1 MSNFFQTSF
10 AIPAAGTDTPAVPLC
25 PGDLPLV
32 LLPVRLE
39 TRFFTLADGTTELR
53 VRVFPDKI
61 HCDSHEPELTP
72 DELTWGQHFWQQDWI
87 AGDDAGARADAWRQI
102 ADRFNPRRAAWIVR
116 LLTPTNASQRP
127 TSRTPPGSTPSVLPV
142 FPSVVPAPS
151 NESWR
156 HAPQA
161 RLLPDRWVVMVHSS
175 GRVIVSV
182 TGKDIQRPLPVGPN
196 PLAPPP
202 DRDTEAAIARGDQLA
217 IDVGMKWMTDFD
229 EAARLGMALRIP
241 IPAATATAGIESL
254 VVFGV
259 VRSLTVAQTATQLAD
274 LLDAHHYTDGLA
286 FVRPGT
292 PSNNT
297 EDRRAGY
304 STDDPGHDRSFDLEI
319 RSTPGLDNN
328 NAQHLGTAL
337 GLPFDRILPTFGR
350 VERGTSQDGRS
361 MRAMNTALWQ
371 VGWGY
376 FLSNMIGTE
385 AGLTRADHEWARRHF
400 LDYVRGFGPFPAVR
414 CGAQPYGVLPV
425 TSLDLWKPVKGTAR
439 QDAFLKGMLT
449 LLRDGVWRPAA
460 ASVARIGNRTNP
472 PDPDADLNDVMRT
485 DAVSH
490 AYRTRH
496 VFGTHFLQH
505 LYHLLASSMPA
516 TDPAQTALLQQL
528 GVTWRPRLSRMRNA
542 DWRRNVI
549 APLVQ
554 KSEVSPWAK
563 LEPNYISA
571 LLGERRIEQLIAARP
586 EPTDITYTTSVL
598 QTLLRHA
605 LLREIAHA
613 AAQLQADETGTD
625 LAALLRDAELIDL
638 VAGAPPTTHW
648 RRQLEQKLT
657 STGGRTIR
665 EFLEAETNF
674 SAPAIAALGEFRS
687 SLSHLQAL
695 DSEALSHL
703 MQGTLDL
710 STHRLDAW
718 VTSLATKRLA
728 AMHADGPA
736 GQYIGAYGWVENLK
750 PMPAS
755 MVKPVPTLPAG
766 EPGPL
771 QTAASDS
778 GFIHAPSMA
787 HAAAAALLRNSHLGP
802 TGVPKPDG
810 PFAIELS
817 SRRVR
822 EAARLLDGVR
832 QGQPLGAL
840 LGYRVERL
848 LHETTVDN
856 GRSLD
861 RFIAPLR
868 RVAPLVARSSVIPTG
883 PVDTI
888 AANNVVDG
896 LVLDRRW
903 KEERNVV
910 LTELNKAVMG
920 TSDLSAL
927 TSIMNALADA
937 IDGLSDA
944 LTAESVYQMVR
955 GNTSRTASTLTA
967 IARGDAPPP
976 ELEVTRTPRTGT
988 SMTHRVLLLM
998 SGPNVNT
1005 PGWIGADA
1013 AVRSAAEKMLNF
1025 WAFKLLGD
1033 GSKIRCTIER
1043 LEEATR
1049 AVVETRTF
1057 PLSELGIAPLDVVYG
1072 VEATNATAKTD
1083 VTPSE
1088 IEQRVLY
1095 HAKHKAGGFEP
1106 AATLRLQHERPANLV
1121 AGEITL
1127 FDALEQA
1134 RNVRHLLQVAR
1145 GADPEDLN
1153 PPERTA
1159 QGTVD
1164 LADLDARVVKAEK
1177 ALNAAHVALTNLI
1190 ARITTTTT
1198 AEMLRGALL
1207 KLGAFGVVPAV
1218 PVSAAGEGAEAVN
1231 ALARQGNALLKISSA
1246 RLERGKALRAQP
1258 AAEDP
1263 RGRREQLVARMRAVF
1278 GPGFAVLPRFT
1289 LDAAGATEF
1298 ASALAASTA
1307 TQGGDAFAAHTWLAR
1322 CARVREGLA
1331 QFGGCLQR
1339 SEVLGTGTPLNLSVA
1354 QLPFL
1359 SGERWVGLPPP
1370 TGGTIPPSKLSLVVQ
1385 TIGPINATQVM
1396 TGLLVDEWV
1405 EIVPSAHETTAL
1417 AFQFDAPDACAPQNV
1432 LIAVPPVPGQEWT
1445 TETLRRV
1452 LMETLDLA
1460 KLRAVDTEAL
1470 GAAAQHLPGLYLAL
1484 NTEDH
1489 AVSTDFA
1496 PLTTI

>member
-1 MSNFFQTSF
+1 
-10 AIPAAGTDTPAVPLC
+10 
-25 PGDLPLV
+25 
-32 LLPVRLE
+32 
-39 TRFFTLADGTTELR
+39 
-53 VRVFPDKI
+53 
-61 HCDSHEPELTP
+61 
-72 DELTWGQHFWQQDWI
+72 
-87 AGDDAGARADAWRQI
+87 
-102 ADRFNPRRAAWIVR
+102 
-116 LLTPTNASQRP
+116 
-127 TSRTPPGSTPSVLPV
+127 
-142 FPSVVPAPS
+142 
-151 NESWR
+151 
-156 HAPQA
+156 
-161 RLLPDRWVVMVHSS
+161 
-175 GRVIVSV
+175 
-182 TGKDIQRPLPVGPN
+182 
-196 PLAPPP
+196 
-202 DRDTEAAIARGDQLA
+202 
-217 IDVGMKWMTDFD
+217 
-229 EAARLGMALRIP
+229 
-241 IPAATATAGIESL
+241 
-254 VVFGV
+254 
-259 VRSLTVAQTATQLAD
+259 
-274 LLDAHHYTDGLA
+274 
-286 FVRPGT
+286 
-292 PSNNT
+292 
-297 EDRRAGY
+297 
-304 STDDPGHDRSFDLEI
+304 
-319 RSTPGLDNN
+319 
-328 NAQHLGTAL
+328 
-337 GLPFDRILPTFGR
+337 
-350 VERGTSQDGRS
+350 
-361 MRAMNTALWQ
+361 
-371 VGWGY
+371 
-376 FLSNMIGTE
+376 
-385 AGLTRADHEWARRHF
+385 
-400 LDYVRGFGPFPAVR
+400 
-414 CGAQPYGVLPV
+414 
-425 TSLDLWKPVKGTAR
+425 
-439 QDAFLKGMLT
+439 
-449 LLRDGVWRPAA
+449 
-460 ASVARIGNRTNP
+460 
-472 PDPDADLNDVMRT
+472 
-485 DAVSH
+485 
-490 AYRTRH
+490 
-496 VFGTHFLQH
+496 
-505 LYHLLASSMPA
+505 
-516 TDPAQTALLQQL
+516 
-528 GVTWRPRLSRMRNA
+528 
-542 DWRRNVI
+542 
-549 APLVQ
+549 
-554 KSEVSPWAK
+554 
-563 LEPNYISA
+563 
-571 LLGERRIEQLIAARP
+571 
-586 EPTDITYTTSVL
+586 
-598 QTLLRHA
+598 
-605 LLREIAHA
+605 
-613 AAQLQADETGTD
+613 
-625 LAALLRDAELIDL
+625 LLRDAELVDL
-638 VAGAPPTTHW
+638 VAGAPPTMHW
-648 RRQLEQKLT
+648 RRQLEQRLT
-657 STGGRTIR
+657 STGGRTVR
-665 EFLEAETNF
+665 EFLETETNF
-674 SAPAIAALGEFRS
+674 TAPAVAALGEFRS
-687 SLSHLQAL
+687 SLAHLQAL

-718 VTSLATKRLA
+718 VTSLAAKRLA
-728 AMHADGPA
+728 AMHVDGPA
-736 GQYIGAYGWVENLK
+736 GQYIGAYGWVENIK

-771 QTAASDS
+771 QTAANDS

-787 HAAAAALLRNSHLGP
+787 HASAAALLRNSHLGP

-822 EAARLLDGVR
+822 EAARLLGGVR

-868 RVAPLVARSSVIPTG
+868 RVAPLVARSSTIPTG

-910 LTELNKAVMG
+910 LAELNKASMG
-920 TSDLSAL
+920 TSDLFAL
-927 TSIMNALADA
+927 TSIMNTLADA

-944 LTAESVYQMVR
+944 LAAESVYQMVR
-955 GNTSRTASTLTA
+955 GNTSRTASTLAA
-967 IARGDAPPP
+967 IAHGDAPPP

-1025 WAFKLLGD
+1025 WVFKLLGD

-1043 LEEATR
+1043 LDEATR

-1095 HAKHKAGGFEP
+1095 HAKHKAGGFDP
-1106 AATLRLQHERPANLV
+1106 AATLRLQHERPANLA
-1121 AGEITL
+1121 AGEVTL
-1127 FDALEQA
+1127 FDALEQT
-1134 RNVRHLLQVAR
+1134 RNIRRLLQVAR

-1159 QGTVD
+1159 PGTID
-1164 LADLDARVVKAEK
+1164 LADLDARVVKAEN

-1190 ARITTTTT
+1190 ARIATTTT

-1207 KLGAFGVVPAV
+1207 KLGAFGVAPAV
-1218 PVSAAGEGAEAVN
+1218 PVSAAGEGTEAVN
-1231 ALARQGNALLKISSA
+1231 ALARQGSALLKISGA
-1246 RLERGKALRAQP
+1246 RLEQGSALRGQQAV
-1258 AAEDP
+1258 EDP

-1289 LDAAGATEF
+1289 LDATGATEF

-1307 TQGGDAFAAHTWLAR
+1307 TQAGDGLAAHTWFAR
-1322 CARVREGLA
+1322 CARVRDGVA

-1339 SEVLGTGTPLNLSVA
+1339 SEVLGTSSPLNLSVA
-1354 QLPFL
+1354 QLPFV
-1359 SGERWVGLPPP
+1359 SDERWVGLPPP
-1370 TGGTIPPSKLSLVVQ
+1370 PGGAIPPSKLSLVVQ
-1385 TIGPINATQVM
+1385 TIGPINATQIM

-1405 EIVPSAHETTAL
+1405 EIVPSAQETTAL